1 MGYKLHGRVIM
12 MGHVLLRY
20 SNSFAL
26 NVLEL
31 RGQVSKKIVCHHGL
45 GFYANATYTLLIKE
59 KNHSHFHCQ
68 LLK

>member
-12 MGHVLLRY
+12 MGHMFNYVM
-20 SNSFAL
+20 L

-45 GFYANATYTLLIKE
+45 GFYAYATYTLWI
-59 KNHSHFHCQ
+59 
-68 LLK
+68 

>member
-12 MGHVLLRY
+12 MGYMFLSCYVTVIHL
-20 SNSFAL
+20 L

-45 GFYANATYTLLIKE
+45 GFYANATYTLWI
-59 KNHSHFHCQ
+59 
-68 LLK
+68 

>member
-12 MGHVLLRY
+12 MGYVFLSCYVTVIHL
-20 SNSFAL
+20 L

-45 GFYANATYTLLIKE
+45 VFYANATYTLWI
-59 KNHSHFHCQ
+59 
-68 LLK
+68 